1 MVLRIYVVLTCR
13 LFFLQ
18 IFCKASSKV
27 KWRLPQIFYLASSWL
42 NKLAC
47 YCQLVRQNHSRLDLF
62 SIQLYTIGLELGSK
76 QTHLDFIYIFFCVQ
90 YFSRTRLLIL
100 LAQRQPTSWLFLTG
114 ANQRASSFS
123 IVILL
128 AIYLNF
134 QLILKRFSIWIFFP
148 HSKRNFISRHNGI
161 WLSPAATVEAGFGLV
176 RSCPPAPTWAPC
188 GCNQRIDGRF
198 RGGQ

>member
-76 QTHLDFIYIFFCVQ
+76 QTHLDFIYIYFCVQ

-100 LAQRQPTSWLFLTG
+100 LVQRQPTSWLFLTG

-134 QLILKRFSIWIFFP
+134 QLILKSFSIWIFFSP
-148 HSKRNFISRHNGI
+148 LKEELHLPAQWHLAQSCSHGGSGFWVGPV
-161 WLSPAATVEAGFGLV
+161 LSPGPDMGTVRLQ
-176 RSCPPAPTWAPC
+176 SK
-188 GCNQRIDGRF
+188 N
-198 RGGQ
+198 